1 MNYFKINYQI
11 KLKTGVLKDS
21 FSSETFDFVFV
32 FVFFS
37 LFTFLPSL
45 WEHIDCCVTN
55 RIFRFTN
62 DSLLRGKNQKHSLS
76 GICLHVLSN
85 ISSYIIQITWR
96 VDQGAVNIIYLWYH
110 IWYKLI
116 SDRLSSIESY
126 PGNIS
131 CVYSKIWYFFLSLNK
146 ILCKQKIF
154 IAYPDHLKESI
165 FLHLQQLFP
174 RRMLRWKRTYL
185 DNRICFETRNKNYN
199 TF

>member
-11 KLKTGVLKDS
+11 KLKTGVLKES

-76 GICLHVLSN
+76 GICLHVLSS

-116 SDRLSSIESY
+116 SDWLSSIESY

-131 CVYSKIWYFFLSLNK
+131 CVYSKI
-146 ILCKQKIF
+146 
-154 IAYPDHLKESI
+154 
-165 FLHLQQLFP
+165 
-174 RRMLRWKRTYL
+174 
-185 DNRICFETRNKNYN
+185 
-199 TF
+199 